1 MDSGVLHCVPPIYR
15 FRVQEGVLPGGAEVA
30 VRGVADRARVGE
42 GDVGHGEGA
51 GGADGGHGLPQ
62 EDPGEGLGQEQGRR
76 GDQQDDAVR

>member
-1 MDSGVLHCVPPIYR
+1 MMCRALSFLIDRL
-15 FRVQEGVLPGGAEVA
+15 RVQEGVFPGGAEAA

-42 GDVGHGEGA
+42 GDVGHGAGA

-76 GDQQDDAVR
+76 GDQQNDAAG